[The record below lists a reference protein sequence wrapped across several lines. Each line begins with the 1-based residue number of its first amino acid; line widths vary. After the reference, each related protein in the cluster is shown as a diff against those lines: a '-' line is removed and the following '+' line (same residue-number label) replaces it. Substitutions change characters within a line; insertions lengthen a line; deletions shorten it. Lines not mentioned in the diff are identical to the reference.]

1 MGAGAK
7 PAPFFFMAEA
17 LLLAQGITKV
27 YPDGTVALTGVDFEV
42 QPGEVHGLL
51 GENGAGKS
59 TLTKIISGLLP
70 PTAGRIFW
78 KGKPVR
84 FSSPREALRA
94 GIGMV
99 HQHFA
104 LVGPFTGLENIA
116 LGAEG
121 GGLLFPVRAEAIRRR
136 VEELMA
142 ASGLQAPLDV
152 PVEELPVG
160 VQQRIEILKMLFRDV
175 DLLILDEPTAVL
187 TPQEVDELFPILRRL
202 AQQGKSVVFITHKLR
217 EILAVTDR
225 VTVLRRGR
233 VVAVRKTAETTVEE
247 LAQLMVGETMVAQ
260 AQRSRRPPGEV
271 VLRVRDLRVLGPE
284 GRPAVDGV
292 SFEVRAGEIFA
303 IAGVQGNGQSEL
315 VEALVGLRPW
325 TGEAELLGQSLRGKS
340 PAQLSALGV
349 AHIPED
355 RHALGLILEFSVAEN
370 AVLGR
375 LAPFLNPV
383 GGVRWGRVQ
392 RFAQDLLV
400 RFSVQARGVRAPARS
415 LSGGNQQKLLVG
427 RELSKSP
434 KLLIANQPTRG
445 LDVAATRYI
454 RDLLLRLRDEGL
466 AILLVSADLDEIF
479 ELADR
484 VAVMYRGTFSGI
496 LPAEE
501 LDRERIGLLMGGVVA
516 EGARE

>member
-1 MGAGAK
+1 MTS
-7 PAPFFFMAEA
+7 FLLRAER
-17 LLLAQGITKV
+17 LTKV
-27 YPDGTVALTGVDFEV
+27 YPDGTVALSGVDLEV
-42 QPGEVHGLL
+42 RPGEVLGLL
-51 GENGAGKS
+51 GENGAGKT
-59 TLTKIISGLLP
+59 TLTKILSGLLS
-70 PTAGRIFW
+70 PTSGRLFTPS
-78 KGKPVR
+78 GPVR
-84 FSSPREALRA
+84 FHSPKDALRL

-104 LVGPFTGLENIA
+104 LVGTFTALENVALGLGGVSLPALRKKLEALVAETGL
-116 LGAEG
+116 
-121 GGLLFPVRAEAIRRR
+121 R
-136 VEELMA
+136 V
-142 ASGLQAPLDV
+142 PLDV
-152 PVEELPVG
+152 PVEKLAVG
-160 VQQRIEILKMLFRDV
+160 ERQRVEILKVLARNV
-175 DLLILDEPTAVL
+175 NLLILDEPTSVL
-187 TPQEVDELFPILRRL
+187 TPAETAELFRFLRAL
-202 AQQGKSVVFITHKLR
+202 KENGKSVVFITHKLK
-217 EILAVTDR
+217 EALAVTDR
-225 VTVLRRGR
+225 IVVLRRGR

-271 VLRVRDLRVLGPE
+271 VLRVRDLRVLGAE

-325 TGEAELLGQSLRGKS
+325 TGEAELSGQSLRGKS

-484 VAVMYRGTFSGI
+484 VAVMYRGTFTGI

-501 LDRERIGLLMGGVVA
+501 LDRERIGLLMGGVAA

>member
-1 MGAGAK
+1 MAK
-7 PAPFFFMAEA
+7 A
-17 LLLAQGITKV
+17 LLFAQGIAKI
-27 YPDGTVALTGVDFEV
+27 YPDGTVALTDVDFEV

-51 GENGAGKS
+51 GENGAGKT
-59 TLTKIISGLLP
+59 TLTKIISGLLL

-78 KGKPVR
+78 HGKPVR
-84 FSSPREALRA
+84 FASPREALSA

-121 GGLLFPVRAEAIRRR
+121 GGLLLSIRAKAIRKR
-136 VEELMA
+136 VEELMH
-142 ASGLQAPLDV
+142 ASGLHAPLDI

-160 VQQRIEILKMLFRDV
+160 VQQRLEILKMLFRQV
-175 DLLILDEPTAVL
+175 ELLILDEPTAVL
-187 TPQEVDELFPILRRL
+187 TPQEVDELFPILRKL
-202 AQQGKSVVFITHKLR
+202 AKQGKSVVFITHKLR
-217 EILAVTDR
+217 EILEVTDR
-225 VTVLRRGR
+225 VTVLRQGR
-233 VVAVRKTAETTVEE
+233 VVAVRETRGTTVEE
-247 LAQLMVGETMVAQ
+247 LAQLMTGEAVVAR
-260 AQRSRRPPGEV
+260 AQRSARPPGET
-271 VLRVRDLRVLGPE
+271 VLRVESLRVLGPE

-292 SFEVRAGEIFA
+292 SFAVRSGEIFA

-325 TGEAELLGQSLRGKS
+325 TGEAELVGQSLRGKK
-340 PAQLSALGV
+340 PAQIAALGL

-355 RHALGLILEFSVAEN
+355 RHALGLILDFSVVEN
-370 AVLGR
+370 AVLGQLR
-375 LAPFLNPV
+375 PFLDPL
-383 GGVRWGRVQ
+383 GGVRWRKAL
-392 RFAQDLLV
+392 RFAQDLLAK
-400 RFSVQARGVRAPARS
+400 FSVQARGVRAPARS

-427 RELSKSP
+427 RELSKTP

-466 AILLVSADLDEIF
+466 AILLVSADLEEIF

-484 VAVMYRGTFSGI
+484 VAVMYRGAFTGVH
-496 LPAEE
+496 PVEE
-501 LDRERIGLLMGGVVA
+501 LDRERIGLLMGGVVLK
-516 EGARE
+516 GAGQ